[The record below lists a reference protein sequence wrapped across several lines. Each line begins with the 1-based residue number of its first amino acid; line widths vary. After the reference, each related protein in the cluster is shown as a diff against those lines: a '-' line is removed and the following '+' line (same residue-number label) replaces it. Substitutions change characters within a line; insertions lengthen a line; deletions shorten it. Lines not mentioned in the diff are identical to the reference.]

1 MAAMPS
7 VQRFLSGRH
16 NLARTAVLAASS
28 VRASRAIERV
38 AAQRSGGGRVRLAGD
53 YTGHEAADVQ
63 VRISA
68 AGGVPRA
75 SVPQFVGVGNGQL
88 TVAAVD
94 AGAPL
99 QSITLTL
106 ADLGVAT
113 AHAVLDVREVQ
124 LRARAPGAVG
134 NAIRISVE
142 PRLVRTPTAWALLAD
157 WPAGTAVQ
165 TGPQW
170 DFGGL
175 PLNAQQ
181 ELDAASPRIQF
192 GSDPQVYRPWRR
204 FKDGAW
210 QFGLSPALER
220 NVPTGTPVLA
230 VTGGYVVTV
239 TDGVASETFGDVD
252 AAQPA
257 IESFHDLLLALA
269 DSALVE
275 VAGVVA
281 ADRTVGGQAAID
293 VPLRT
298 QAWLLALGGKV
309 ALADVA
315 VPPGAPTQAVTLRC
329 INDDVVGA
337 ERWSVAGDVSGTLPV
352 ATTGVP
358 YVSAAALFTVPRID
372 PAAAGSGRWSFKFR
386 PAARDAGAGVPSI
399 CLRPFRLGRNAVP
412 RTVTFTYTKRPPA
425 DCKCSDMPAPR
436 LSLKCLGLEGEDD
449 MALDAAHQ
457 QRLEALY
464 DWRSGFMAS
473 NTFTGS
479 SVNRLAGGVAAD
491 MDLADDVTTALAE
504 ALAQTYG
511 VAEAATEWDAA
522 FVDMQADLA
531 WLIGMGGSAGG
542 GAAHTLHQGGA
553 AGQVVY
559 QNTQVGRVYSLMAV
573 RRDGVSV
580 PYGPVF
586 MENDGAMGGDPSE
599 GWTDPYS
606 SVWATDD
613 TVFTITV
620 TLGGVAWAYDYQLGA
635 AAGTPASFRDLYVP
649 GELTPE
655 QRVTALAELRSQ
667 LLRRYTA
674 RMDHVR
680 TLAGIV
686 PKSESSSSDAGS
698 CWTDHGG
705 SHWWVDAEG
714 YYLPAFTNQAYVSA
728 RRDADTGK
736 PYSTQ
741 EFGFGLVVA
750 CPERLREGDEITL
763 RIEAVD
769 GERPYRVGDEAIIQ
783 TIGAGPAWLAG
794 GVDGTDVQTWRV
806 LGSASGALPDCVVPT
821 DGTPVP
827 DYAAAGVT
835 LRLAPGGIPFSLGD
849 SFSLAVEAG
858 QYQWRRTDGGVPGA
872 WSAEADIPAAGVAPL
887 ADGLTVHFDAGAAP
901 SFVPDDD
908 YLFRVHQPWAASHV
922 RDAQASRWGWD
933 GAGATLVLDL
943 GAVQPL
949 GALALARYALPAGA
963 VLAFEL
969 SDDGAA
975 WTAPV
980 VLDTSGPACVHLL
993 DAAARHVRL
1002 TVAGAGGGHIGWL
1015 WLGVPLATDHH
1026 ASSCQR
1032 RRRWAARRGDGPNAA
1047 SLYSGVGDGWSLA
1060 WAPGDEQGSRLLAA
1074 DVVQLVALL
1083 DWAQVHDE
1091 PLLFVPHHQH
1101 PQDAALVRFAAD
1113 ALEVTDL
1120 HAWQPD
1126 SAGDR
1131 ILSAALELDPVYA

>member
-16 NLARTAVLAASS
+16 NLARTAALAASS

-220 NVPTGTPVLA
+220 NVPAGTPVLS

-309 ALADVA
+309 ALAGVA

-337 ERWSVAGDVSGTLPV
+337 ERWSVAGDVSGALPV

-358 YVSAAALFTVPRID
+358 YASAAALFTVPRID

-425 DCKCSDMPAPR
+425 DCKCSDLPAPR
-436 LSLKCLGLEGEDD
+436 LSLKCLGLEQGGAD
-449 MALDAAHQ
+449 MALDAAYQ
-457 QRLEALY
+457 SRLEALY
-464 DWRSGFMAS
+464 AWRSGFMEA
-473 NTFTGS
+473 NTVIS
-479 SVNRLAGGVAAD
+479 GGAEGIGPD
-491 MDLADDVTTALAE
+491 MDLADGVVAAFADALGEIHETA
-504 ALAQTYG
+504 
-511 VAEAATEWDAA
+511 AAAAEWDAA
-522 FVDMQADLA
+522 FADMQADLGWLHGMAADQNMPLPGQQNPEDRAA
-531 WLIGMGGSAGG
+531 WLAE
-542 GAAHTLHQGGA
+542 
-553 AGQVVY
+553 
-559 QNTQVGRVYSLMAV
+559 R
-573 RRDGVSV
+573 
-580 PYGPVF
+580 
-586 MENDGAMGGDPSE
+586 
-599 GWTDPYS
+599 
-606 SVWATDD
+606 
-613 TVFTITV
+613 
-620 TLGGVAWAYDYQLGA
+620 
-635 AAGTPASFRDLYVP
+635 
-649 GELTPE
+649 
-655 QRVTALAELRSQ
+655 LAQ

-674 RMDHVR
+674 RMDYCR

-705 SHWWVDAEG
+705 THWWVDAEG

-858 QYQWRRTDGGVPGA
+858 QFQWRRIDGGVPGA

-922 RDAQASRWGWD
+922 RDAQASRWGWA

-1002 TVAGAGGGHIGWL
+1002 TVAGAEGGHIGWL

>member
-16 NLARTAVLAASS
+16 NLARTAALAASS

-220 NVPTGTPVLA
+220 NVPAGTPVLA
-230 VTGGYVVTV
+230 VTGGYVVTL

-315 VPPGAPTQAVTLRC
+315 VPPGAPTQAVTVRC

-386 PAARDAGAGVPSI
+386 PAARDEGEGVPAV

-425 DCKCSDMPAPR
+425 DCNCNDMPTPL
-436 LSLKCLGLEGEDD
+436 LSLACLGLGDGMDIDDAEFKSRIDAIYNWREAFVRSNTEIRAPSGTPGDPFGLAYLAYKRDLDWMQSAIPILVGCLQQVYKSAPALALWDQLWTEVQAD
-449 MALDAAHQ
+449 MAHLNGTVDGIG
-457 QRLEALY
+457 LEAGASTA
-464 DWRSGFMAS
+464 DPRFMDRYRA
-473 NTFTGS
+473 
-479 SVNRLAGGVAAD
+479 R
-491 MDLADDVTTALAE
+491 
-504 ALAQTYG
+504 
-511 VAEAATEWDAA
+511 
-522 FVDMQADLA
+522 VDNIL
-531 WLIGMGGSAGG
+531 LSIGI
-542 GAAHTLHQGGA
+542 L
-553 AGQVVY
+553 
-559 QNTQVGRVYSLMAV
+559 
-573 RRDGVSV
+573 
-580 PYGPVF
+580 
-586 MENDGAMGGDPSE
+586 
-599 GWTDPYS
+599 
-606 SVWATDD
+606 
-613 TVFTITV
+613 
-620 TLGGVAWAYDYQLGA
+620 
-635 AAGTPASFRDLYVP
+635 
-649 GELTPE
+649 
-655 QRVTALAELRSQ
+655 
-667 LLRRYTA
+667 
-674 RMDHVR
+674 
-680 TLAGIV
+680 

-705 SHWWVDAEG
+705 THWWVDAEG

-728 RRDADTGK
+728 RRDTDTGK
-736 PYSTQ
+736 PYSTM

-858 QYQWRRTDGGVPGA
+858 QFQWRRTDGGVPGA

-922 RDAQASRWGWD
+922 RDAQASRWGWA

-1002 TVAGAGGGHIGWL
+1002 TVAGAEGGHIGWL

>member
-16 NLARTAVLAASS
+16 NLARGAVLAASS

-53 YTGHEAADVQ
+53 YTGHEAAEVQ

-134 NAIRISVE
+134 NSIRLSVE

-220 NVPTGTPVLA
+220 NVPAGTPVLA

-309 ALADVA
+309 ALAGVA

-425 DCKCSDMPAPR
+425 DCNCNDMPTPL
-436 LSLKCLGLEGEDD
+436 LSLACLGLGDGMDIDDAEFKSRIDAIYNWREAFVRSNTAIRAPGGTPGTSFGLAYLAYKRDLDWMQSAIPILVGCLQQVYKSAPALALWDQLWTEVQAD
-449 MALDAAHQ
+449 MAHLNVDDIG
-457 QRLEALY
+457 LEAGASTA
-464 DWRSGFMAS
+464 DPRFMDRYRA
-473 NTFTGS
+473 
-479 SVNRLAGGVAAD
+479 R
-491 MDLADDVTTALAE
+491 
-504 ALAQTYG
+504 
-511 VAEAATEWDAA
+511 
-522 FVDMQADLA
+522 VDNIL
-531 WLIGMGGSAGG
+531 LSIGI
-542 GAAHTLHQGGA
+542 L
-553 AGQVVY
+553 
-559 QNTQVGRVYSLMAV
+559 
-573 RRDGVSV
+573 
-580 PYGPVF
+580 
-586 MENDGAMGGDPSE
+586 
-599 GWTDPYS
+599 
-606 SVWATDD
+606 
-613 TVFTITV
+613 
-620 TLGGVAWAYDYQLGA
+620 
-635 AAGTPASFRDLYVP
+635 
-649 GELTPE
+649 
-655 QRVTALAELRSQ
+655 
-667 LLRRYTA
+667 
-674 RMDHVR
+674 
-680 TLAGIV
+680 

-705 SHWWVDAEG
+705 THWWVDAEG

-728 RRDADTGK
+728 RRDTDTGK
-736 PYSTQ
+736 PYSTM

-821 DGTPVP
+821 DGAPVP

-858 QYQWRRTDGGVPGA
+858 QFQWRRIDGGVPGA
-872 WSAEADIPAAGVAPL
+872 WSAATDIPAAGVAPL

-922 RDAQASRWGWD
+922 RDAQASRWGW
-933 GAGATLVLDL
+933 AGSNATLTIDL

-1002 TVAGAGGGHIGWL
+1002 TVAGAEGGHIGWL

-1060 WAPGDEQGSRLLAA
+1060 WAPGDELGSRLLAA

>member
-16 NLARTAVLAASS
+16 NLARTAALAASS

-220 NVPTGTPVLA
+220 NVPAGTPVLA

-257 IESFHDLLLALA
+257 IESFHDLLRALA

-309 ALADVA
+309 ALAGVA

-425 DCKCSDMPAPR
+425 DCNCNDMPTPL
-436 LSLKCLGLEGEDD
+436 LSLACLGLGDGMDIDDAEFKSRIDAIYNWREAFVRSNTAIRALGGTPGTSFGVAYLAYKRDLDWMQSAIPILVGCLQQVYKSAPALALWDQLWTEVQAD
-449 MALDAAHQ
+449 MAHLNATVDDIG
-457 QRLEALY
+457 LEAGASTA
-464 DWRSGFMAS
+464 DPRFMDRYRA
-473 NTFTGS
+473 
-479 SVNRLAGGVAAD
+479 R
-491 MDLADDVTTALAE
+491 
-504 ALAQTYG
+504 
-511 VAEAATEWDAA
+511 
-522 FVDMQADLA
+522 VDNIL
-531 WLIGMGGSAGG
+531 LSIGI
-542 GAAHTLHQGGA
+542 L
-553 AGQVVY
+553 
-559 QNTQVGRVYSLMAV
+559 
-573 RRDGVSV
+573 
-580 PYGPVF
+580 
-586 MENDGAMGGDPSE
+586 
-599 GWTDPYS
+599 
-606 SVWATDD
+606 
-613 TVFTITV
+613 
-620 TLGGVAWAYDYQLGA
+620 
-635 AAGTPASFRDLYVP
+635 
-649 GELTPE
+649 
-655 QRVTALAELRSQ
+655 
-667 LLRRYTA
+667 
-674 RMDHVR
+674 
-680 TLAGIV
+680 

-705 SHWWVDAEG
+705 THWWVDAEG

-858 QYQWRRTDGGVPGA
+858 QFQWRRTDGGVPGA

-922 RDAQASRWGWD
+922 RDAQASRWGW
-933 GAGATLVLDL
+933 AGSNATLTIDL

-1002 TVAGAGGGHIGWL
+1002 TVAGAEGGHIGWL

>member
-16 NLARTAVLAASS
+16 NLARTAALAASS

-134 NAIRISVE
+134 NSIRLSVE

-220 NVPTGTPVLA
+220 NVPAGTPVLA

-309 ALADVA
+309 ALAGVA

-372 PAAAGSGRWSFKFR
+372 PIRRS
-386 PAARDAGAGVPSI
+386 
-399 CLRPFRLGRNAVP
+399 P
-412 RTVTFTYTKRPPA
+412 R
-425 DCKCSDMPAPR
+425 S
-436 LSLKCLGLEGEDD
+436 
-449 MALDAAHQ
+449 
-457 QRLEALY
+457 
-464 DWRSGFMAS
+464 
-473 NTFTGS
+473 
-479 SVNRLAGGVAAD
+479 
-491 MDLADDVTTALAE
+491 
-504 ALAQTYG
+504 
-511 VAEAATEWDAA
+511 
-522 FVDMQADLA
+522 
-531 WLIGMGGSAGG
+531 
-542 GAAHTLHQGGA
+542 
-553 AGQVVY
+553 
-559 QNTQVGRVYSLMAV
+559 
-573 RRDGVSV
+573 
-580 PYGPVF
+580 PVF
-586 MENDGAMGGDPSE
+586 SG
-599 GWTDPYS
+599 
-606 SVWATDD
+606 
-613 TVFTITV
+613 
-620 TLGGVAWAYDYQLGA
+620 
-635 AAGTPASFRDLYVP
+635 P
-649 GELTPE
+649 GIS
-655 QRVTALAELRSQ
+655 RA
-667 LLRRYTA
+667 
-674 RMDHVR
+674 
-680 TLAGIV
+680 
-686 PKSESSSSDAGS
+686 SSDS
-698 CWTDHGG
+698 RT
-705 SHWWVDAEG
+705 
-714 YYLPAFTNQAYVSA
+714 
-728 RRDADTGK
+728 
-736 PYSTQ
+736 
-741 EFGFGLVVA
+741 
-750 CPERLREGDEITL
+750 
-763 RIEAVD
+763 
-769 GERPYRVGDEAIIQ
+769 
-783 TIGAGPAWLAG
+783 
-794 GVDGTDVQTWRV
+794 
-806 LGSASGALPDCVVPT
+806 
-821 DGTPVP
+821 
-827 DYAAAGVT
+827 AA
-835 LRLAPGGIPFSLGD
+835 
-849 SFSLAVEAG
+849 
-858 QYQWRRTDGGVPGA
+858 
-872 WSAEADIPAAGVAPL
+872 
-887 ADGLTVHFDAGAAP
+887 
-901 SFVPDDD
+901 
-908 YLFRVHQPWAASHV
+908 
-922 RDAQASRWGWD
+922 
-933 GAGATLVLDL
+933 
-943 GAVQPL
+943 
-949 GALALARYALPAGA
+949 
-963 VLAFEL
+963 
-969 SDDGAA
+969 
-975 WTAPV
+975 
-980 VLDTSGPACVHLL
+980 
-993 DAAARHVRL
+993 
-1002 TVAGAGGGHIGWL
+1002 
-1015 WLGVPLATDHH
+1015 
-1026 ASSCQR
+1026 
-1032 RRRWAARRGDGPNAA
+1032 
-1047 SLYSGVGDGWSLA
+1047 
-1060 WAPGDEQGSRLLAA
+1060 
-1074 DVVQLVALL
+1074 
-1083 DWAQVHDE
+1083 
-1091 PLLFVPHHQH
+1091 
-1101 PQDAALVRFAAD
+1101 
-1113 ALEVTDL
+1113 
-1120 HAWQPD
+1120 
-1126 SAGDR
+1126 
-1131 ILSAALELDPVYA
+1131 

>member
-1 MAAMPS
+1 M
-7 VQRFLSGRH
+7 
-16 NLARTAVLAASS
+16 
-28 VRASRAIERV
+28 
-38 AAQRSGGGRVRLAGD
+38 
-53 YTGHEAADVQ
+53 
-63 VRISA
+63 
-68 AGGVPRA
+68 
-75 SVPQFVGVGNGQL
+75 
-88 TVAAVD
+88 
-94 AGAPL
+94 
-99 QSITLTL
+99 
-106 ADLGVAT
+106 
-113 AHAVLDVREVQ
+113 
-124 LRARAPGAVG
+124 
-134 NAIRISVE
+134 
-142 PRLVRTPTAWALLAD
+142 
-157 WPAGTAVQ
+157 
-165 TGPQW
+165 
-170 DFGGL
+170 
-175 PLNAQQ
+175 
-181 ELDAASPRIQF
+181 
-192 GSDPQVYRPWRR
+192 
-204 FKDGAW
+204 
-210 QFGLSPALER
+210 
-220 NVPTGTPVLA
+220 
-230 VTGGYVVTV
+230 
-239 TDGVASETFGDVD
+239 
-252 AAQPA
+252 
-257 IESFHDLLLALA
+257 
-269 DSALVE
+269 
-275 VAGVVA
+275 
-281 ADRTVGGQAAID
+281 
-293 VPLRT
+293 
-298 QAWLLALGGKV
+298 
-309 ALADVA
+309 
-315 VPPGAPTQAVTLRC
+315 
-329 INDDVVGA
+329 
-337 ERWSVAGDVSGTLPV
+337 
-352 ATTGVP
+352 
-358 YVSAAALFTVPRID
+358 
-372 PAAAGSGRWSFKFR
+372 
-386 PAARDAGAGVPSI
+386 
-399 CLRPFRLGRNAVP
+399 
-412 RTVTFTYTKRPPA
+412 TFTYTKRPPA
-425 DCKCSDMPAPR
+425 DCKCSDMPTPR
-436 LSLKCLGLEGEDD
+436 LSLKCLGLEQGGAD
-449 MALDAAHQ
+449 MALDAAYQ
-457 QRLEALY
+457 SRLEALY
-464 DWRSGFMAS
+464 AWRSGFMAA
-473 NTFTGS
+473 NTVMGAATGS
-479 SVNRLAGGVAAD
+479 PPEWIGPD
-491 MDLADDVTTALAE
+491 MDLADGVVAAFADALGEIHETA
-504 ALAQTYG
+504 
-511 VAEAATEWDAA
+511 AAAAEWDAA
-522 FVDMQADLA
+522 FTDMQADLY
-531 WLIGMGGSAGG
+531 WLHGVTMTDAPAPVFSPY
-542 GAAHTLHQGGA
+542 QGGPV
-553 AGQVVY
+553 GLVY
-559 QNTQVGRVYSLMAV
+559 QNNHVGRNYTLTAV
-573 RRDGVSV
+573 RRNGVDV
-580 PYGPVF
+580 PHGPLF
-586 MENDGAMGGDPSE
+586 KEHDEANGGAPSE
-599 GWTDPYS
+599 GWTNPYS
-606 SVWATDD
+606 AVWATDD

-620 TLGGVAWAYDYQLGA
+620 TLAGVEWAYDYVLGVAEIGATVRQNLPPPMQDDAEARA
-635 AAGTPASFRDLYVP
+635 AWVAER
-649 GELTPE
+649 
-655 QRVTALAELRSQ
+655 LAQ

-674 RMDHVR
+674 RMDYCR

-705 SHWWVDAEG
+705 THWWVDAEG

-858 QYQWRRTDGGVPGA
+858 QFQWRRTDGGVPGA

-922 RDAQASRWGWD
+922 RDAQASRWGWA

-980 VLDTSGPACVHLL
+980 ALDASGPACVHLL

-1002 TVAGAGGGHIGWL
+1002 TVAGAEGGHIGWL

>member
-16 NLARTAVLAASS
+16 NLARTAALAASS

-220 NVPTGTPVLA
+220 NVPAGTPVLS

-257 IESFHDLLLALA
+257 IESFHDLLRALA

-386 PAARDAGAGVPSI
+386 PAARDEGEGVPAV

-412 RTVTFTYTKRPPA
+412 RTATFTYTKRPPA
-425 DCKCSDMPAPR
+425 DCNCNDMPTPL
-436 LSLKCLGLEGEDD
+436 LSLACLGLGDGMDIDD
-449 MALDAAHQ
+449 AEFKSRIDAIYNWREAFVRSNTAIRAPGGTPGTADQRYYKFFSRVSTSESDIGAQVFVESVNQYATSDAAQAALDSVRGSTIAEDTAINAVITVAGVAF
-457 QRLEALY
+457 RVTLI
-464 DWRSGFMAS
+464 DGMPPS
-473 NTFTGS
+473 NTRTDRDLS
-479 SVNRLAGGVAAD
+479 YWYQDQVTEVNV
-491 MDLADDVTTALAE
+491 
-504 ALAQTYG
+504 
-511 VAEAATEWDAA
+511 
-522 FVDMQADLA
+522 
-531 WLIGMGGSAGG
+531 
-542 GAAHTLHQGGA
+542 
-553 AGQVVY
+553 
-559 QNTQVGRVYSLMAV
+559 
-573 RRDGVSV
+573 
-580 PYGPVF
+580 
-586 MENDGAMGGDPSE
+586 
-599 GWTDPYS
+599 
-606 SVWATDD
+606 
-613 TVFTITV
+613 
-620 TLGGVAWAYDYQLGA
+620 
-635 AAGTPASFRDLYVP
+635 AGTPGTSFGLAYLAYKRDLDWMQSAIPILVGCLQQVYKSAP
-649 GELTPE
+649 
-655 QRVTALAELRSQ
+655 ALALWDQ
-667 LLRRYTA
+667 LWTEVQADMAHLNATVDDIGLEAGASTADPRFMDRYRA
-674 RMDHVR
+674 RVDNI
-680 TLAGIV
+680 LLSIGIL

-705 SHWWVDAEG
+705 THWWVDAEG
-714 YYLPAFTNQAYVSA
+714 YYLPAFTNEAYVSA
-728 RRDADTGK
+728 RRDTNTGK

-858 QYQWRRTDGGVPGA
+858 QFQWRRIDGGVPGA
-872 WSAEADIPAAGVAPL
+872 WSAATDIPAAGVAPL

-922 RDAQASRWGWD
+922 RDAQASRWGWA

-980 VLDTSGPACVHLL
+980 ALDTSGPACVHLL

-1002 TVAGAGGGHIGWL
+1002 TVAGAEGGHIGWL

-1060 WAPGDEQGSRLLAA
+1060 WAPGDELGSRLLAA

>member
-1 MAAMPS
+1 M
-7 VQRFLSGRH
+7 
-16 NLARTAVLAASS
+16 
-28 VRASRAIERV
+28 

-220 NVPTGTPVLA
+220 NVPAGTPVLA

-309 ALADVA
+309 ALAGVA

-425 DCKCSDMPAPR
+425 DCNCNDMPTPL
-436 LSLKCLGLEGEDD
+436 LSLACLGLGDGMDIDDAEFKSRIDAIYNWREAFVRSNTEIRASGGTPGTSFGVAYLAYKRDLDWMQSAIPILVGCLQQVYKSAPALALWDQLWTEVQAD
-449 MALDAAHQ
+449 MAHLNATVDDIG
-457 QRLEALY
+457 LEAGASTA
-464 DWRSGFMAS
+464 DPRFMDRYRA
-473 NTFTGS
+473 
-479 SVNRLAGGVAAD
+479 R
-491 MDLADDVTTALAE
+491 
-504 ALAQTYG
+504 
-511 VAEAATEWDAA
+511 
-522 FVDMQADLA
+522 VDNIL
-531 WLIGMGGSAGG
+531 LSIGI
-542 GAAHTLHQGGA
+542 L
-553 AGQVVY
+553 
-559 QNTQVGRVYSLMAV
+559 
-573 RRDGVSV
+573 
-580 PYGPVF
+580 
-586 MENDGAMGGDPSE
+586 
-599 GWTDPYS
+599 
-606 SVWATDD
+606 
-613 TVFTITV
+613 
-620 TLGGVAWAYDYQLGA
+620 
-635 AAGTPASFRDLYVP
+635 
-649 GELTPE
+649 
-655 QRVTALAELRSQ
+655 
-667 LLRRYTA
+667 
-674 RMDHVR
+674 
-680 TLAGIV
+680 

-705 SHWWVDAEG
+705 THWWVDAEG

-858 QYQWRRTDGGVPGA
+858 QFQWRRTDGGVPGA

-922 RDAQASRWGWD
+922 RDAQASRWGWA

-1002 TVAGAGGGHIGWL
+1002 TVAGAEGGHIGWL

>member
-16 NLARTAVLAASS
+16 NLARGAVLAASS

-220 NVPTGTPVLA
+220 NVPAGTPVLA

-257 IESFHDLLLALA
+257 IESFHDLLRALA

-425 DCKCSDMPAPR
+425 DCNCNDMPTPL
-436 LSLKCLGLEGEDD
+436 LSLACLGLGDGMDIDDAEFKSRIDAIYNWREAFVRSNTAIRAPGGTPDTSFGLAYLAYKRDLDWMQSAIPILVGCLQQVYKSAPALALWDQLWTEVQAD
-449 MALDAAHQ
+449 MAHLNATVDDIG
-457 QRLEALY
+457 LEAGASTA
-464 DWRSGFMAS
+464 DPRFMDRYRA
-473 NTFTGS
+473 
-479 SVNRLAGGVAAD
+479 R
-491 MDLADDVTTALAE
+491 
-504 ALAQTYG
+504 
-511 VAEAATEWDAA
+511 
-522 FVDMQADLA
+522 VDNIL
-531 WLIGMGGSAGG
+531 LSIGI
-542 GAAHTLHQGGA
+542 L
-553 AGQVVY
+553 
-559 QNTQVGRVYSLMAV
+559 
-573 RRDGVSV
+573 
-580 PYGPVF
+580 
-586 MENDGAMGGDPSE
+586 
-599 GWTDPYS
+599 
-606 SVWATDD
+606 
-613 TVFTITV
+613 
-620 TLGGVAWAYDYQLGA
+620 
-635 AAGTPASFRDLYVP
+635 
-649 GELTPE
+649 
-655 QRVTALAELRSQ
+655 
-667 LLRRYTA
+667 
-674 RMDHVR
+674 
-680 TLAGIV
+680 

-705 SHWWVDAEG
+705 THWWVDAEG
-714 YYLPAFTNQAYVSA
+714 YYLPAFTNEAYVSA

-858 QYQWRRTDGGVPGA
+858 QFQWRRTDGGVPGA

-922 RDAQASRWGWD
+922 RDAQASRWGW
-933 GAGATLVLDL
+933 AGSNATLTIDL

-980 VLDTSGPACVHLL
+980 ALDASGPACVHLL

-1002 TVAGAGGGHIGWL
+1002 TVAGAEGGHIGWL

>member
-16 NLARTAVLAASS
+16 NLARTAALAASS

-99 QSITLTL
+99 QSIALTL

-220 NVPTGTPVLA
+220 NVPAGTPVLS

-309 ALADVA
+309 ALAGVA

-337 ERWSVAGDVSGTLPV
+337 ERWAVAGDVSGALAV

-358 YVSAAALFTVPRID
+358 YASAAALFTVPRID

-425 DCKCSDMPAPR
+425 DCKCSDLPAPR
-436 LSLKCLGLEGEDD
+436 LSLKCLGLEQGGAD
-449 MALDAAHQ
+449 MALDAAYQ
-457 QRLEALY
+457 SRLEALY
-464 DWRSGFMAS
+464 AWRSGFMEA
-473 NTFTGS
+473 NTVIS
-479 SVNRLAGGVAAD
+479 GGAEGIGPD
-491 MDLADDVTTALAE
+491 MDLADGVVAAFADALGE
-504 ALAQTYG
+504 IHETG
-511 VAEAATEWDAA
+511 AAAAEWDAA
-522 FVDMQADLA
+522 FADMQADLGWLHGMAADQNMPLPGQQNPEDRAA
-531 WLIGMGGSAGG
+531 WLAE
-542 GAAHTLHQGGA
+542 
-553 AGQVVY
+553 
-559 QNTQVGRVYSLMAV
+559 R
-573 RRDGVSV
+573 
-580 PYGPVF
+580 
-586 MENDGAMGGDPSE
+586 
-599 GWTDPYS
+599 
-606 SVWATDD
+606 
-613 TVFTITV
+613 
-620 TLGGVAWAYDYQLGA
+620 
-635 AAGTPASFRDLYVP
+635 
-649 GELTPE
+649 
-655 QRVTALAELRSQ
+655 LAQ

-674 RMDHVR
+674 RMDYCR

-705 SHWWVDAEG
+705 THWWVDAEG

-858 QYQWRRTDGGVPGA
+858 QFQWRRIDGGVPGA

-922 RDAQASRWGWD
+922 RDAQASRWGWA

-980 VLDTSGPACVHLL
+980 ALDASGPACVHLL

-1002 TVAGAGGGHIGWL
+1002 TVAGAEGGHIGWL

-1060 WAPGDEQGSRLLAA
+1060 WAPGDELGSRLLAA

>member
-1 MAAMPS
+1 MPS

-16 NLARTAVLAASS
+16 NLARTAALVASS

-38 AAQRSGGGRVRLAGD
+38 HAQRTGGGRVRLAGD
-53 YTGHEAADVQ
+53 YIGHEAADVQ

-68 AGGVPRA
+68 TGGVPRA
-75 SVPQFVGVGNGQL
+75 SVPQFVGVGNGGLQVL
-88 TVAAVD
+88 AVD
-94 AGAPL
+94 AAAPL
-99 QSITLTL
+99 QGITLTL

-113 AHAVLDVREVQ
+113 AHALLDVREVQ

-134 NAIRISVE
+134 NSIRVSVE

-220 NVPTGTPVLA
+220 NVPAGTPVLA

-309 ALADVA
+309 ALAGVA

-358 YVSAAALFTVPRID
+358 YASAAALFTVPRID

-386 PAARDAGAGVPSI
+386 PAAREAGEGVPSI

-425 DCKCSDMPAPR
+425 DCKCSDMPTPR
-436 LSLKCLGLEGEDD
+436 LSLACLGLTEEA
-449 MALDAAHQ
+449 ALIDAEYQ
-457 QRLEALY
+457 SRLEALY
-464 DWRSGFMAS
+464 KWRSD
-473 NTFTGS
+473 FTEGNS
-479 SVNRLAGGVAAD
+479 GLPSVDDDIHGVDVTLANRVTAVLAQGLTDLFAAPPAVAA
-491 MDLADDVTTALAE
+491 AL
-504 ALAQTYG
+504 
-511 VAEAATEWDAA
+511 TEWDAA
-522 FVDMQADLA
+522 LVALKADLA
-531 WLIGMGGSAGG
+531 
-542 GAAHTLHQGGA
+542 
-553 AGQVVY
+553 
-559 QNTQVGRVYSLMAV
+559 SLETAT
-573 RRDGVSV
+573 GV
-580 PYGPVF
+580 
-586 MENDGAMGGDPSE
+586 
-599 GWTDPYS
+599 
-606 SVWATDD
+606 DD
-613 TVFTITV
+613 
-620 TLGGVAWAYDYQLGA
+620 
-635 AAGTPASFRDLYVP
+635 DLY
-649 GELTPE
+649 EK
-655 QRVTALAELRSQ
+655 ALVLRENGN
-667 LLRRYTA
+667 LAIRYVDQYAARYEA
-674 RMDHVR
+674 RMDYVR

-705 SHWWVDAEG
+705 THWWVDAEG

-728 RRDADTGK
+728 RRDTDTGRA
-736 PYSTQ
+736 YSTQ

-806 LGSASGALPDCVVPT
+806 LGGASGALPDYVVPT
-821 DGTPVP
+821 DGAPVP
-827 DYAAAGVT
+827 DYAAAGIT
-835 LRLAPGGIPFSLGD
+835 LRMAPGGIPFSLGD
-849 SFSLAVEAG
+849 TFTLAVEAG
-858 QYQWRRTDGGVPGA
+858 QYQWRQDGGA
-872 WSAEADIPAAGVAPL
+872 WSAEADIPADGQALL

-901 SFVPDDD
+901 SFVPGDD
-908 YLFRVHQPWAASHV
+908 YVFRVHQPWATSHV
-922 RDAQASRWGWD
+922 RDAQASAWGWD
-933 GAGATLVLDL
+933 GSNATLEIDL

-949 GALALARYALPAGA
+949 GALALARYTLPAGA

-969 SDDGAA
+969 SDDGAG

-980 VLDTSGPACVHLL
+980 ALDTSGPACVHLL
-993 DAAARHVRL
+993 DAAARHLRL
-1002 TVAGAGGGHIGWL
+1002 TVAGAEGGHIGWL
-1015 WLGVPLATDHH
+1015 WVGVPLATDHH

-1060 WAPGDEQGSRLLAA
+1060 WEPGDAQSSRLLAA
-1074 DVVQLVALL
+1074 DVAQLVGLL
-1083 DWAQVHDE
+1083 DWAQAHDE

>member
-1 MAAMPS
+1 
-7 VQRFLSGRH
+7 
-16 NLARTAVLAASS
+16 
-28 VRASRAIERV
+28 
-38 AAQRSGGGRVRLAGD
+38 
-53 YTGHEAADVQ
+53 
-63 VRISA
+63 
-68 AGGVPRA
+68 
-75 SVPQFVGVGNGQL
+75 
-88 TVAAVD
+88 
-94 AGAPL
+94 
-99 QSITLTL
+99 
-106 ADLGVAT
+106 
-113 AHAVLDVREVQ
+113 
-124 LRARAPGAVG
+124 
-134 NAIRISVE
+134 
-142 PRLVRTPTAWALLAD
+142 
-157 WPAGTAVQ
+157 
-165 TGPQW
+165 
-170 DFGGL
+170 
-175 PLNAQQ
+175 
-181 ELDAASPRIQF
+181 
-192 GSDPQVYRPWRR
+192 
-204 FKDGAW
+204 
-210 QFGLSPALER
+210 
-220 NVPTGTPVLA
+220 
-230 VTGGYVVTV
+230 
-239 TDGVASETFGDVD
+239 
-252 AAQPA
+252 
-257 IESFHDLLLALA
+257 
-269 DSALVE
+269 
-275 VAGVVA
+275 
-281 ADRTVGGQAAID
+281 
-293 VPLRT
+293 
-298 QAWLLALGGKV
+298 
-309 ALADVA
+309 
-315 VPPGAPTQAVTLRC
+315 
-329 INDDVVGA
+329 
-337 ERWSVAGDVSGTLPV
+337 
-352 ATTGVP
+352 
-358 YVSAAALFTVPRID
+358 
-372 PAAAGSGRWSFKFR
+372 
-386 PAARDAGAGVPSI
+386 
-399 CLRPFRLGRNAVP
+399 
-412 RTVTFTYTKRPPA
+412 
-425 DCKCSDMPAPR
+425 
-436 LSLKCLGLEGEDD
+436 
-449 MALDAAHQ
+449 
-457 QRLEALY
+457 
-464 DWRSGFMAS
+464 
-473 NTFTGS
+473 
-479 SVNRLAGGVAAD
+479 
-491 MDLADDVTTALAE
+491 
-504 ALAQTYG
+504 
-511 VAEAATEWDAA
+511 
-522 FVDMQADLA
+522 
-531 WLIGMGGSAGG
+531 
-542 GAAHTLHQGGA
+542 
-553 AGQVVY
+553 
-559 QNTQVGRVYSLMAV
+559 
-573 RRDGVSV
+573 
-580 PYGPVF
+580 
-586 MENDGAMGGDPSE
+586 
-599 GWTDPYS
+599 
-606 SVWATDD
+606 
-613 TVFTITV
+613 
-620 TLGGVAWAYDYQLGA
+620 
-635 AAGTPASFRDLYVP
+635 
-649 GELTPE
+649 
-655 QRVTALAELRSQ
+655 
-667 LLRRYTA
+667 
-674 RMDHVR
+674 MDHVR

-705 SHWWVDAEG
+705 THWWVDAEG

-858 QYQWRRTDGGVPGA
+858 QFQWRRIDGGVPGA
-872 WSAEADIPAAGVAPL
+872 WSAATDIPAAGVAPL

-922 RDAQASRWGWD
+922 RDAQASRWGW
-933 GAGATLVLDL
+933 AGSNATLTIDL

-1002 TVAGAGGGHIGWL
+1002 TVAGAEGGHIGWL

>member
-1 MAAMPS
+1 MPS

-16 NLARTAVLAASS
+16 NLARGAVLAASS

-53 YTGHEAADVQ
+53 YTGHEAAEVQ

-68 AGGVPRA
+68 AGGIPRA

-220 NVPTGTPVLA
+220 NVPAGTPVLA

-298 QAWLLALGGKV
+298 SAWLLAQAGKV
-309 ALADVA
+309 RLQDVA
-315 VPPGAPTQAVTLRC
+315 IPPGAPTQAVTVRC

-337 ERWSVAGDVSGTLPV
+337 ERWAVAGDVSGALAV

-425 DCKCSDMPAPR
+425 DCKCSDLPAPR
-436 LSLKCLGLEGEDD
+436 LSLKCLGLDEGGD
-449 MALDAAHQ
+449 MALDAEYQ
-457 QRLEALY
+457 TRLEALY
-464 DWRSGFMAS
+464 AWRSDFMAA
-473 NTFTGS
+473 NTQPGYPA
-479 SVNRLAGGVAAD
+479 RAVAVD
-491 MDLADDVTTALAE
+491 MDLADSVTGAFAE
-504 ALAQTYG
+504 ALGEIHESAL
-511 VAEAATEWDAA
+511 ARAEWDAA
-522 FVDMQADLA
+522 LTDMQADLA
-531 WLIGMGGSAGG
+531 RLMGIGTERAWPSSALQGGMP
-542 GAAHTLHQGGA
+542 GAVWINPISHKAYLLLSVDGRTGSSDVGFIYEGMPGWTAADDPVWDDSGTPFEIDIVLRDADNMPVTHTLE
-553 AGQVVY
+553 Y
-559 QNTQVGRVYSLMAV
+559 QCLPDVLNADLG
-573 RRDGVSV
+573 DGL
-580 PYGPVF
+580 
-586 MENDGAMGGDPSE
+586 GDS
-599 GWTDPYS
+599 
-606 SVWATDD
+606 
-613 TVFTITV
+613 
-620 TLGGVAWAYDYQLGA
+620 
-635 AAGTPASFRDLYVP
+635 PAR
-649 GELTPE
+649 ELLP
-655 QRVTALAELRSQ
+655 Q
-667 LLRRYTA
+667 LLRRYVA
-674 RMDHVR
+674 RMDYCR

-933 GAGATLVLDL
+933 GNNATLTIDL

-980 VLDTSGPACVHLL
+980 LLDTSGPACVHLL

-1002 TVAGAGGGHIGWL
+1002 TVAGAEGGHIGWL